1 MNCRV
6 AILEPN
12 RQINEDITNIIR
24 RAVTNEFTNNLE
36 IVWIFSNEYFEYK
49 MIFTVGSE
57 HSQNNFNQMI
67 LFKSC
72 LDNRTNGELVFQ
84 SDGCNYEATGGTTFK
99 LCDGIFTI
107 YQATYDGQSECV
119 CKTTDGI
126 FRIKHNPSINVT
138 FENTIKII
146 QAMRIGEAKALENVT
161 RANVMS
167 K

>member
-1 MNCRV
+1 MNCKVGIFER
-6 AILEPN
+6 N
-12 RQINEDITNIIR
+12 KQINDDINNIIR
-24 RAVTNEFTNNLE
+24 RALTNEFTNNLE

-57 HSQNNFNQMI
+57 HSQEEFNKMI

-72 LDNRTNGELVFQ
+72 LDNRTDGELVFQ
-84 SDGCNYEATGGTTFK
+84 TDGCNCEATGGTTFK
-99 LCDGIFTI
+99 LCDSIFTI

-119 CKTTDGI
+119 CKATDGI
-126 FRIKHNPSINVT
+126 FRIRHNPSINVA

-146 QAMRIGEAKALENVT
+146 QAMRIGEAKALENQT
-161 RANVMS
+161 MNIIS